1 MNAERIVRIVA
12 GFFIL
17 LSLALG
23 VEASPL
29 FVSNNFLW
37 FTAFVGLNL
46 FQSGFTKFCLLNR
59 LLTKLGVKDSWHSVK
74 RKNHSQATQPFLPL
88 QGEG

>member
-1 MNAERIVRIVA
+1 MTVERYIRIFA

-23 VEASPL
+23 VEGSPL
-29 FVSNNFLW
+29 FVSKWWLA

-46 FQSGFTKFCLLNR
+46 FQFGFTNFCPLGLI
-59 LLTKLGVKDSWHSVK
+59 LKKLGVPESKAGTACAS
-74 RKNHSQATQPFLPL
+74 
-88 QGEG
+88 

>member
-12 GFFIL
+12 GFFVM

-23 VEASPL
+23 VEGSPI

-37 FTAFVGLNL
+37 FTGFVGLNL
-46 FQSGFTKFCLLNR
+46 FQSGFTKFCPLNNI
-59 LLTKLGVKDSWHSVK
+59 LAKFGIKGG
-74 RKNHSQATQPFLPL
+74 FC
-88 QGEG
+88 